1 MGRKVNNSTLEQ
13 RGYYLTARFLVFS
26 VGEMR
31 FLNDMLSKIPLSI
44 CILYFY
50 SHFSLS
56 LDTDKTTNLTV
67 FSLLS
72 KTSDSPT
79 LRKSLC
85 LLFPVWVRTLDSVD
99 QFLGAQGCQQRL
111 NRRTWLHSMTSPSED
126 KLCDL
131 NFLPYLVSVFSS
143 IAIE

>member
-1 MGRKVNNSTLEQ
+1 MLTISSVSQNS
-13 RGYYLTARFLVFS
+13 
-26 VGEMR
+26 
-31 FLNDMLSKIPLSI
+31 
-44 CILYFY
+44 
-50 SHFSLS
+50 
-56 LDTDKTTNLTV
+56 
-67 FSLLS
+67 
-72 KTSDSPT
+72 
-79 LRKSLC
+79 
-85 LLFPVWVRTLDSVD
+85 DSVD